1 MSTESVVM
9 FLRHNRKIVSP
20 YTRAAH
26 KLTGWEKRV

>member
-20 YTRAAH
+20 YRRAAH